1 MNWRTKILCP
11 EYLQFIRDKPCV
23 TCQKEPPSDPDH
35 LVARGFGSGKQND
48 LTAIPMCRLCHSQ
61 RGQIGNEDFGA
72 KWRINLWQQ
81 VSMCLIEFFSDAERR
96 KGVSINVSEKDGL

>member
-61 RGQIGNEDFGA
+61 REQIGNEDFGA